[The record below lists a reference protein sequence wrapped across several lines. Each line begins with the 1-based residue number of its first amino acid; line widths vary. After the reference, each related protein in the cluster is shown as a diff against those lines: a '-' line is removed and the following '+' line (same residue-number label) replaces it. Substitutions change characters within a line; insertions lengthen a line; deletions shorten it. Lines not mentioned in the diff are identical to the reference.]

1 MICASA
7 NSRQLYQ
14 FIAVKMREN
23 EVWKTAPEREFDNA
37 VEAMEKLVMNRVHH
51 QWVSLAPSAASL
63 RPRLTVSLR
72 QDLRACSFQL
82 CQGVN
87 ANR

>member
-51 QWVSLAPSAASL
+51 Q
-63 RPRLTVSLR
+63 
-72 QDLRACSFQL
+72 
-82 CQGVN
+82 
-87 ANR
+87 